1 MTTYNC
7 TPHSVEVFAPSSFVG
22 LEQKNPTTF
31 LAKETV
37 GEAIASFPPEGQ
49 PIRIATQTIDSSESI
64 EEGIPLV
71 ETSYG
76 ELSGIPEGATEEDW
90 FIVSLPAQSMARAA
104 NHRLAHRMIAPY
116 KVVRSTDNGSLV
128 LGCMGF
134 TK

>member
-1 MTTYNC
+1 MIYNC
-7 TPHSVEVFAPSSFVG
+7 TPHFVDVFTEAQFVE

-31 LAKETV
+31 LAKETK
-37 GEAIASFPPEGQ
+37 GEAIASFPPEGEA
-49 PIRIATQTIDSSESI
+49 IRIATQTIDSLESI

-116 KVVRSTDNGSLV
+116 KVVRSIDNGSLV